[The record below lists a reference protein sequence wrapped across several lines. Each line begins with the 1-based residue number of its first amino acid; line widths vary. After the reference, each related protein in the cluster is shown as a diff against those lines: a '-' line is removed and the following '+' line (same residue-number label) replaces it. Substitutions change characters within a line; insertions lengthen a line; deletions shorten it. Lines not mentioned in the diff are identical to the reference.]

1 MYKWEFEMS
10 IRKYIRQVRPIQENY
25 LTPTDKVQMLS
36 ETKGTASTLFEG
48 VIADCHNLSRSNEKT
63 FKKKILKAPYVKRW
77 LPLADSMKGSKKTV
91 FATSH
96 VNTMEEKLDI
106 LWKFSQVCKRELGGG
121 TTDAGAGQS
130 KAKCSE
136 PWIEMSEKRGGVDT
150 SKADILV
157 GGKQTSVKGP
167 SAQLMSGEKK
177 ESRAT
182 IIAALATTKVNKELE
197 ETLLAEVD
205 KFVTNS
211 RTKGAEITS
220 GALKKMTVQQAKE
233 TGNEEV
239 KELLD
244 NQEAGKAA
252 IRNAFLDAFK
262 NKEVANAFC
271 REAMTGYEKFGGKA
285 FPGRP
290 AGDSKAEATHM
301 LIWDYRMDRMKFTPI
316 DNALISQ
323 TAPKMKINPDLKANS
338 YAIGGKKAGYSF
350 YQSMRVA
357 VDAFLDKKGDIVDKA
372 TEEVQHSRKML
383 SEGMINELNFK
394 DRIKKILIAV
404 RDKISSFVKIL
415 IEKIKQIAEKAKE
428 IIKKGVD
435 SALDFFE
442 LDINVNVNPVVSF
455 KV

>member
-1 MYKWEFEMS
+1 M
-10 IRKYIRQVRPIQENY
+10 
-25 LTPTDKVQMLS
+25 
-36 ETKGTASTLFEG
+36 
-48 VIADCHNLSRSNEKT
+48 
-63 FKKKILKAPYVKRW
+63 
-77 LPLADSMKGSKKTV
+77 
-91 FATSH
+91 
-96 VNTMEEKLDI
+96 
-106 LWKFSQVCKRELGGG
+106 
-121 TTDAGAGQS
+121 
-130 KAKCSE
+130 
-136 PWIEMSEKRGGVDT
+136 
-150 SKADILV
+150 
-157 GGKQTSVKGP
+157 
-167 SAQLMSGEKK
+167 
-177 ESRAT
+177 
-182 IIAALATTKVNKELE
+182 ATTKVNKELE

-233 TGNEEV
+233 TGNEEG

>member
-1 MYKWEFEMS
+1 
-10 IRKYIRQVRPIQENY
+10 
-25 LTPTDKVQMLS
+25 
-36 ETKGTASTLFEG
+36 
-48 VIADCHNLSRSNEKT
+48 
-63 FKKKILKAPYVKRW
+63 
-77 LPLADSMKGSKKTV
+77 
-91 FATSH
+91 
-96 VNTMEEKLDI
+96 
-106 LWKFSQVCKRELGGG
+106 
-121 TTDAGAGQS
+121 
-130 KAKCSE
+130 
-136 PWIEMSEKRGGVDT
+136 
-150 SKADILV
+150 
-157 GGKQTSVKGP
+157 
-167 SAQLMSGEKK
+167 
-177 ESRAT
+177 
-182 IIAALATTKVNKELE
+182 
-197 ETLLAEVD
+197 
-205 KFVTNS
+205 
-211 RTKGAEITS
+211 
-220 GALKKMTVQQAKE
+220 
-233 TGNEEV
+233 
-239 KELLD
+239 
-244 NQEAGKAA
+244 
-252 IRNAFLDAFK
+252 
-262 NKEVANAFC
+262 
-271 REAMTGYEKFGGKA
+271 MTGYEKFGGKA

-383 SEGMINELNFK
+383 SEGMINEFNFK

-404 RDKISSFVKIL
+404 RDKISGFVKIL